1 MTNNEALDPE
11 IPGSDIVAK
20 GLEDI
25 RNQRITAY
33 ALLLQ
38 VAAPRLKRLGIDIP
52 ILQGIKNPEDVP
64 YEHQLYE
71 LLESTGGHGL
81 YNALSRRIASFAST
95 IEARKPRTE
104 TSLNRSES
112 RHR

>member
-1 MTNNEALDPE
+1 MTSNEVLDPK
-11 IPGSDIVAK
+11 IPGSDIVSK

-33 ALLLQ
+33 SLLLQ

-52 ILQGIKNPEDVP
+52 ILPGIKNPEEVP

-71 LLESTGGHGL
+71 LIKGAGGHGL
-81 YNALSRRIASFAST
+81 YNALVSRVASFASAL
-95 IEARKPRTE
+95 EVRKPRIK
-104 TSLNRSES
+104 
-112 RHR
+112 

>member
-1 MTNNEALDPE
+1 MTNNDALDPK

-33 ALLLQ
+33 ALLLL

-52 ILQGIKNPEDVP
+52 VLPGIKNPEDVP

-71 LLESTGGHGL
+71 LLESAGGHGL
-81 YNALSRRIASFAST
+81 YNALRSRIASFAST
-95 IEARKPRTE
+95 LEAAKPRKE
-104 TSLNRSES
+104 G
-112 RHR
+112 